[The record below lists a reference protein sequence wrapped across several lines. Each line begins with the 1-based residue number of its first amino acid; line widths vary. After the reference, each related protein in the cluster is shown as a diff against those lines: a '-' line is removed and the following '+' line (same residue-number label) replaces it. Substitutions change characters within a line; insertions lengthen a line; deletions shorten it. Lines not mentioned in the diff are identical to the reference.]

1 MSIAPKE
8 SKPWGQTLAV
18 AAALSLTF
26 FGVKACNDDKAQ
38 SKQETTEALT
48 KTIQP
53 QLASMGQLAICLSK
67 KGGVSFKH
75 DTPNTVILSAN
86 AKRKNE
92 LPDNFAIKMGTLSV
106 NGMPDA
112 GDVRSAHVATKN
124 WQELTLAAPGTSK
137 NPSEEDYYANVEFWN
152 RGEHY
157 STSKT
162 DYPKPLSYQNMLDA
176 ILGTAPEDQEA
187 MINHASLAVNK
198 NNSQRFEDAMRRAS
212 GSHVSC
218 K

>member
-1 MSIAPKE
+1 MSIALKE

-38 SKQETTEALT
+38 SKQETTEALS

-53 QLASMGQLAICLSK
+53 QLANMGQLAVCLSK
-67 KGGVSFKH
+67 KGEVNFKH
-75 DTPNTVILSAN
+75 DTPNTVILSA
-86 AKRKNE
+86 RNE
-92 LPDNFAIKMGTLSV
+92 EESKSPDNFVIKMGTLSA
-106 NGMPDA
+106 NGMPDTS
-112 GDVRSAHVATKN
+112 DVRTANVITKH
-124 WQELTLAAPGTSK
+124 WQELTLAAPDTSK
-137 NPSEEDYYANVEFWN
+137 NPSGEDYYANVEFWN

-162 DYPKPLSYQNMLDA
+162 DYPKPLGYQNILDD

-212 GSHVSC
+212 SNPAGC
-218 K
+218 